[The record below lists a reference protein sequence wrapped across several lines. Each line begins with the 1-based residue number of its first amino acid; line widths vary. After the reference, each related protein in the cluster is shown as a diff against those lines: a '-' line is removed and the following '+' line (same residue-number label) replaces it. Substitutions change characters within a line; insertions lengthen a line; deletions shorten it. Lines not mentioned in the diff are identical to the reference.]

1 MQRERAGVSAVV
13 FGFPFCFVVMKILPF
28 VSAVVPVAGLSSAKV
43 TRLSCCC
50 KISELLPL
58 VRQLHEEARAM
69 QAMLAQ
75 AEVLR
80 QAA

>member
-1 MQRERAGVSAVV
+1 MVP
-13 FGFPFCFVVMKILPF
+13 GFLFCFVVMKILPF
-28 VSAVVPVAGLSSAKV
+28 VSALAPVASVSSVKV
-43 TRLSCCC
+43 TRLSCYC

-58 VRQLHEEARAM
+58 VWQLHAEARAT